1 MEAIDEGIGASNGRG
16 LVIKRENHGSDS
28 VFLLLLLSLFG
39 EDGDELLSNIHCQF
53 RVGSG
58 LRLEWQINLWFLCRG
73 LDP

>member
-39 EDGDELLSNIHCQF
+39 EDGDELLSNIHRQF